1 MTEQQGQLFLCTS
14 CSHTSSYQ
22 TSCHEYR
29 ASLWGRV
36 WVFPKF
42 SSFLFRLSF
51 LPSFFLPSLSC
62 VIGTIII
69 YLQLVIAGISSRV
82 TSSFQSICLDIVV
95 SRRLYT
101 QCMHFCF
108 LCSYFVHIKVFLKN
122 ICASLVYSVF
132 RGKKFCLIP
141 LYWWQRQLWASMWM
155 PVTDLKSL

>member
-1 MTEQQGQLFLCTS
+1 MSVNSVTEQQGQLFLCTS

-108 LCSYFVHIKVFLKN
+108 LCSYCAYKSFPEYMFVQVLCVVSSEERNFVWSPCTGDKDSSELA
-122 ICASLVYSVF
+122 CGC
-132 RGKKFCLIP
+132 R
-141 LYWWQRQLWASMWM
+141 
-155 PVTDLKSL
+155 